1 MKSKVLY
8 KTLLFLGV
16 GLSFAIP
23 LHPDIRN
30 TVKNIFFSDH
40 REILSIA
47 QGDFI
52 GSISHIVKVRTH
64 QGLVIEV
71 YGKNSIQQMA
81 LVDRIILKD
90 HKDGYFNFNGEAANL
105 VINDING
112 DNTMEIL
119 VPSFDKNLVAQ
130 LNVYRFNSNIQ
141 KLERFDLVSKN

>member
-1 MKSKVLY
+1 MKGKVLY

-52 GSISHIVKVRTH
+52 GSVSHIVKVRTH
-64 QGLVIEV
+64 EGLIIEV
-71 YGKNSIQQMA
+71 YGKNNIQQIA
-81 LVDRIILKD
+81 LLDRIVLKD

-105 VINDING
+105 VVNDINE
-112 DNTMEIL
+112 DNIMEIL
-119 VPSFDKNLVAQ
+119 VPSFNKNLVAK
-130 LNVYRFNSNIQ
+130 LNIYRFNSSLQ
-141 KLERFDLVSKN
+141 KLEKLLL

>member
-47 QGDFI
+47 KGDFV
-52 GSISHIVKVRTH
+52 GNASHIVKVRTH
-64 QGLVIEV
+64 EGLVIEV
-71 YGKNSIQQMA
+71 YGKNSVQQIA
-81 LVDRIILKD
+81 LLDRIVLKD

-105 VINDING
+105 VVNDINE

-119 VPSFDKNLVAQ
+119 VPSFNKNLIAE
-130 LNVYRFNSNIQ
+130 LNVYRFNSNVQ
-141 KLERFDLVSKN
+141 KLEKFPL